1 MNSSLPPD
9 RGSDTS
15 ASDPSGSGPPA
26 NAPAPEVR
34 SPLPGCLIVGVCVT
48 IFASLI
54 VFSFWTGIRQS
65 QAIDA
70 FTDDEPARLPAARLQ
85 DETLAAELD
94 AGIAS
99 LAQAS
104 REGIAT
110 NLLIDSDGLNHLIAT
125 RSELAELRGRLRIR
139 EIAEGTITCDI
150 SFPIN
155 RLPWQEGRRY
165 LNGQLTLVPELAD
178 GEPLFRVTGIEVPGT
193 EVPEWFQDQ
202 ISFYHLMETFVLD
215 EAFQPYLRQLAAFR
229 LEDDRLLI
237 RTKGWLEGRGQSP

>member
-1 MNSSLPPD
+1 MNSSPPPD
-9 RGSDTS
+9 RGS
-15 ASDPSGSGPPA
+15 APSQTAPPA

-34 SPLPGCLIVGVCVT
+34 GPLPGCIIVGVCVT

-70 FTDDEPARLPAARLQ
+70 FTDNEPARLPVARIQ
-85 DETLAAELD
+85 DEAVAAELD
-94 AGIAS
+94 AGIAT

-104 REGIAT
+104 RQGT
-110 NLLIDSDGLNHLIAT
+110 VTDLLIDSDGLNHLIAT
-125 RSELAELRGRLRIR
+125 RSELAEMRGRLRVR
-139 EIAEGTITCDI
+139 EIAGGAITCEI

-165 LNGQLTLVPELAD
+165 LNGQLTLIPELAD
-178 GEPLFRVTGIEVPGT
+178 GEPLFRVTGIEVPGRD
-193 EVPEWFQDQ
+193 VPDWFQDQ

-215 EAFQPYLRQLAAFR
+215 ETFQPYLRQLAAFR
-229 LEDDRLLI
+229 LEEDRLLI
-237 RTKGWLEGRGQSP
+237 RTKGWLEGRGQAP

>member
-1 MNSSLPPD
+1 MNSSPQPD
-9 RGSDTS
+9 RR
-15 ASDPSGSGPPA
+15 ASSSCNTPPA
-26 NAPAPEVR
+26 DAQAPEVR
-34 SPLPGCLIVGVCVT
+34 GPLPGCIIVGVCVT

-70 FTDDEPARLPAARLQ
+70 FTDNEPARLPVVRLQ

-94 AGIAS
+94 AGVSA
-99 LAQAS
+99 LARAS
-104 REGIAT
+104 RQGT
-110 NLLIDSDGLNHLIAT
+110 STDLLIDSDGLNHLIAT
-125 RSELAELRGRLRIR
+125 RAELAEMRGRLHVRAIS
-139 EIAEGTITCDI
+139 EGTITCEI

-165 LNGQLTLVPELAD
+165 LNGQLTMVPELAD
-178 GEPLFRVTGIEVPGT
+178 GEPFFRVIGIEVPGR

-229 LEDDRLLI
+229 LEEDRLLI
-237 RTKGWLEGRGQSP
+237 RTKGWLEVGGKPQ